1 MPVIFNKEFWLQT
14 PTMGPLS
21 KTNGMLCQ
29 FYCTRPAI
37 SLISSQLA
45 DGLPCRLHG
54 KEFASNA
61 EDTGSIPG
69 LGRSPGEEM
78 ATLSLLSGKSHG
90 QRNQADYSP
99 WGHKNQTRLSD

>member
-45 DGLPCRLHG
+45 DGLPCRLHD

-69 LGRSPGEEM
+69 LGRSPGEGNGNP
-78 ATLSLLSGKSHG
+78 LQYSHLESCMNRG
-90 QRNQADYSP
+90 A
-99 WGHKNQTRLSD
+99 